1 MDAKRKRGGQPG
13 NTNALKH
20 GFYARKFHELE
31 AEDLQVA
38 LQGKLQD
45 EIDMLR
51 VTIRRVFDLATD
63 ETLDLEASSRALG
76 TLGVASTRLA
86 GLLNT
91 QKLLYGKQDE
101 VMLALH
107 QAIKEVNEE
116 LRRP

>member
-20 GFYARKFHELE
+20 GFYARKFHKFEE
-31 AEDLQVA
+31 DDLQVA

-51 VTIRRVFDLATD
+51 ITIRRVFDLATD
-63 ETLDLEASSRALG
+63 KTLDLESSSRALG

-86 GLLNT
+86 GLLST